1 MAVSEKS
8 LANLRPP
15 WKPGQSGNPA
25 GGRKRKTLEEE
36 VMRLLHTSQRDG
48 QDAPLD
54 IMAKQIVAHIARGK
68 DTALTRELL
77 KRIWPEVRRHEV
89 TADVDLASEMRV
101 AADELAEMIA
111 ERKASDE

>member
-1 MAVSEKS
+1 MAVSDKS
-8 LANLRPP
+8 LKNLRPP

-25 GGRKRKTLEEE
+25 GSQKRKTLEEE
-36 VMRLLHTSQRDG
+36 VMRLLNTSLRDG

-89 TADVDLASEMRV
+89 TADVDLNAEMQV
-101 AADELAEMIA
+101 AAEELRRMLEDD
-111 ERKASDE
+111 S

>member
-1 MAVSEKS
+1 
-8 LANLRPP
+8 
-15 WKPGQSGNPA
+15 
-25 GGRKRKTLEEE
+25 
-36 VMRLLHTSQRDG
+36 MRLLNTSLRDG

-89 TADVDLASEMRV
+89 TADVDLNAEMQV
-101 AADELAEMIA
+101 AAEELRRMLEDD
-111 ERKASDE
+111 S